1 LIFEFELNI
10 AFGCQ
15 NTMKNKFL
23 ALFLG
28 CTSLLFAQEETNER
42 TKFQVGLHYVGNIRN
57 NNIIS
62 DGFNGIIG
70 ISGSYA
76 VYQNE
81 KAAISGGLT
90 VDYLQSRDLF
100 LPNDI
105 LIWNPNAAIEVNI
118 FNGKVRP
125 FLGIGYAFFS
135 NDLKF
140 ATGVF
145 DPMDPAIT
153 VREKKLNFNGLTIN
167 PGLKYHVSDLLFL
180 EGSYKYFPVNSS
192 DFEGSANTHFISFG
206 LGIKF

>member
-1 LIFEFELNI
+1 
-10 AFGCQ
+10 
-15 NTMKNKFL
+15 MKNKFL

-28 CTSLLFAQEETNER
+28 CTSLLFAQEETNEP

-81 KAAISGGLT
+81 KVAISGGLT

-125 FLGIGYAFFS
+125 FLGVGYAFFT
-135 NDLKF
+135 NKF
-140 ATGVF
+140 EYVNLF
-145 DPMDPAIT
+145 NPDPIIT
-153 VREKKLNFNGLTIN
+153 VSEKRFFFNGITIAS
-167 PGLKYHVSDLLFL
+167 GLRAHLSERVYL

-192 DFEGSANTHFISFG
+192 DFEDSANTHFITFG

>member
-1 LIFEFELNI
+1 
-10 AFGCQ
+10 
-15 NTMKNKFL
+15 MKNKFL
-23 ALFLG
+23 TLFLA
-28 CTSLLFAQEETNER
+28 CTILLFAQEETNEP

-62 DGFNGIIG
+62 DGFNGVIG

-81 KAAISGGLT
+81 KVAITGGLT

-135 NDLKF
+135 NKF
-140 ATGVF
+140 EF
-145 DPMDPAIT
+145 D
-153 VREKKLNFNGLTIN
+153 N
-167 PGLKYHVSDLLFL
+167 PGLFDPNDPAFIQNREMKLSFNGITIAPGVKIPLNDKIFL

-192 DFEGSANTHFISFG
+192 NFEGNANTHFVTFG
-206 LGIKF
+206 LGITF

>member
-1 LIFEFELNI
+1 
-10 AFGCQ
+10 
-15 NTMKNKFL
+15 MKNKFL
-23 ALFLG
+23 ALFLA
-28 CTSLLFAQEETNER
+28 CTSLLFAQEEVSEP

-81 KAAISGGLT
+81 KVAISGGLT

-125 FLGIGYAFFS
+125 FLGIGYAFFY
-135 NDLKF
+135 NKF
-140 ATGVF
+140 KF
-145 DPMDPAIT
+145 DGFTIIDPNDPAFGP
-153 VREKKLNFNGLTIN
+153 RNDKKLNFNGVTIN
-167 PGLKYHVSDLLFL
+167 PGLKYHISDLLFI
-180 EGSYKYFPVNSS
+180 EASYKYFPVNSNF
-192 DFEGSANTHFISFG
+192 FEGDAANTHFITFG

>member
-1 LIFEFELNI
+1 
-10 AFGCQ
+10 
-15 NTMKNKFL
+15 MKNKFL

-28 CTSLLFAQEETNER
+28 CTSLLFAQEEVSEP
-42 TKFQVGLHYVGNIRN
+42 TKFHVGLHYVGNIRN

-62 DGFNGIIG
+62 DGFNGVIG

-81 KAAISGGLT
+81 KIAISGGLT

-135 NDLKF
+135 NKF
-140 ATGVF
+140 KFNNSSLF
-145 DPMDPAIT
+145 DPNDPAFGS
-153 VREKKLNFNGLTIN
+153 RNDRKLNFNGITIN
-167 PGLKYHVSDLLFL
+167 PGLKYHISDLLFI
-180 EGSYKYFPVNSS
+180 EASYKYFPVTSS
-192 DFEGSANTHFISFG
+192 DFEGTANTHFITFG
-206 LGIKF
+206 LGFKF